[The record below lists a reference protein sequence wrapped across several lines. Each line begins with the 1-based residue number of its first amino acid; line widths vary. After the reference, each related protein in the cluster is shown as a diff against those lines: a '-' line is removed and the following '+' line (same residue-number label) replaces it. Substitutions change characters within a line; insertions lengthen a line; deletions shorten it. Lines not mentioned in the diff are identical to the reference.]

1 MKSLTLKHLLTV
13 LITLFSVI
21 GAASSVAIWS
31 RFQTIA
37 DTEISREKAL
47 EAMLALKDARFH
59 VVQIQQFLTDVGAT
73 RDEGGYAEAL
83 EHQAAA
89 HAALGRLVAAADDLA
104 QTVAVVRERVDTVQA
119 VGAEMAG
126 AYVSTGTAAGNLIM
140 KRAGTGLDDAAAAL
154 AAELDRLGGDVQ
166 QRFDR
171 SARAAQASAQEARG
185 FVFAT
190 LAGFL
195 LLLIGA
201 LGIVYRRVVPP
212 LGKLKSAMEAIR
224 DGVNAERTLDGL
236 DGDFRQLGAVFNETL
251 AQMAARREADAVLAS
266 HNARI
271 VQALDKAS
279 SRVLLLDA
287 AACISFVNQA
297 LLDVLRE
304 GAVSLREAAPGFDPD
319 RLVGATVASVLPGL
333 AGDGAHWQDE
343 QAIGERTFQLIAKPV
358 IDERGDV
365 LGTVVEWRELTQQKV
380 AQHQIEGMIYGAK
393 KGHLDWRLEIGKFET
408 GFWQSLAGGINDM
421 LDALVKPLDL
431 AAQYVDDLSH
441 GKTPPKIT
449 AKYAGHFAKLTGNL
463 NQCIEAI
470 EALIADASMLAAA
483 GAAGELDRRAD
494 ASRHAGA
501 FRQIVEGFN
510 QTLDSIATP
519 VADTRRVVGALAE
532 GDLTQRVQVDA
543 RGDFAVLREAIN
555 GSLDKLAATVDEIR
569 RAAGSMRSATSEIA
583 RGNLDLSVRTEA
595 QAHGVEQTNAGMR
608 SLTETLERNTSQS
621 VHADELAQ
629 RARAQAVSGGEVV
642 GAAVQAMKEIN
653 ASSSRIADIIA
664 VIDEIAFQTNLLAL
678 NAAVEAARA
687 GEHGRGFAVVA
698 GEVRNLAQRSAT
710 AAKEIKTLIQS
721 SVQRVEDGSRL
732 VNESGG
738 TLEGIV
744 ESIKRVSGI
753 IEEVASASRQQTGSI
768 GQLNQAVHQ
777 IEEGTQ
783 QNAAL
788 VEEIAAASKSLEE
801 QADKMVGLVD
811 YFRTGETLAA
821 ARRPSARAA

>member
-1 MKSLTLKHLLTV
+1 MKSLMLKHLLTA
-13 LITLFSVI
+13 LIALFTLI
-21 GAASSVAIWS
+21 GAATSMAIWS
-31 RFQTIA
+31 RFQIIA
-37 DTEISREKAL
+37 DTEFTREKSL

-59 VVQIQQFLTDVGAT
+59 VVQVQPFLTDVGAT
-73 RDEGGYAEAL
+73 RDEGGYAKAQA
-83 EHQAAA
+83 HQAAA
-89 HAALGRLVAAADDLA
+89 HAALDRLARAAGDLS
-104 QTVAVVRERVDTVQA
+104 QTVDAVRQRVDTVQA

-126 AYVSTGTAAGNLIM
+126 AYVSTGTAAGNRIM
-140 KRAGTGLDDAAAAL
+140 KRPGTGLDAAAAAL
-154 AAELDRLGGDVQ
+154 VAELDRLGGDVQ
-166 QRFDR
+166 QRFDG
-171 SARAAQASAQEARG
+171 ATRAAQDSAQEARM

-190 LAGFL
+190 LTGFL
-195 LLLIGA
+195 LLLMAA
-201 LGIVYRRVVPP
+201 LGVLYRRVVPP
-212 LGKLKSAMEAIR
+212 LGTLRSAMEAIR
-224 DGVNAERTLDGL
+224 DGSAERTLEGL
-236 DGDFRQLGAVFNETL
+236 NGDFRQLGAVFNETL
-251 AQMAARREADAVLAS
+251 AQMAARREADAVRAS
-266 HNARI
+266 HDARI
-271 VQALDKAS
+271 VQALDTAS
-279 SRVLLLDA
+279 SRVLLIDA
-287 AACISFVNQA
+287 AGRISFVNQS
-297 LLDVLRE
+297 LLDVLVE
-304 GAVSLREAAPGFDPD
+304 GAASLRAEAPDFDPA
-319 RLVGATVASVLPGL
+319 RLVGAAVDRVLPGL
-333 AGDGAHWQDE
+333 TGGGAHWREE
-343 QAIGERTFQLIAKPV
+343 QAIGERTFHLIAKPV
-358 IDERGDV
+358 VDDRGDV

-393 KGHLDWRLEIGKFET
+393 KGHLDWRLEIEKFET
-408 GFWQSLAGGINDM
+408 GLWQSLAGGINDM

-449 AKYAGHFAKLTGNL
+449 AKYEGHFAKLTGNL

-470 EALIADASMLAAA
+470 ETLIADASMLAAA

-510 QTLDSIATP
+510 QTLDSIAIP

-532 GDLTQRVQVDA
+532 GDLTQRVQVEA

-555 GSLDKLAATVDEIR
+555 GSLDKLSATVDEIR
-569 RAAGSMRSATSEIA
+569 LAAGSMRSATSEIA
-583 RGNLDLSVRTEA
+583 RGNFDLSVRTEA
-595 QAHGVEQTNAGMR
+595 QAHGIEQTNAGMR
-608 SLTETLERNTSQS
+608 SLTETLERNTGQS

-687 GEHGRGFAVVA
+687 GDHGRGFAVVA

-710 AAKEIKTLIQS
+710 AAKEIKSLIQI
-721 SVQRVEDGSRL
+721 SVQGVEEGSRL

-753 IEEVASASRQQTGSI
+753 IEDVASASRQQTSSI
-768 GQLNQAVHQ
+768 GQLNQAVHR

-801 QADKMVGLVD
+801 QADKMVGLVES
-811 YFRTGETLAA
+811 FRTIGPVPAGRTL
-821 ARRPSARAA
+821 SSRAA